1 MHAGFHTSSEND
13 ATRAVL
19 CEYLCDVHHGYCCH
33 QFAVELEGI
42 KDDRQYCTLHIAAKL
57 FFSTTPPSRSV
68 KCGSQTFLK
77 ERDVAFSWSV
87 NRLPGSPA
95 MNGIYGSLL
104 Y

>member
-1 MHAGFHTSSEND
+1 MQP
-13 ATRAVL
+13 VL
-19 CEYLCDVHHGYCCH
+19 CFVSICVTSTMDTVATNLH